1 MKETARPRPCR
12 RNVLGAAD
20 TERSG
25 GQGPGEAR
33 GPRCAKPVVLGAGF
47 VFYAESSE
55 GPWVI
60 FFFTFY
66 FEKMTDSQQVAKI
79 VQKGPVYPLPNVP
92 QR

>member
-1 MKETARPRPCR
+1 M
-12 RNVLGAAD
+12 LGAAD

-60 FFFTFY
+60 FFFHFL
-66 FEKMTDSQQVAKI
+66 F
-79 VQKGPVYPLPNVP
+79 
-92 QR
+92 